1 VLDGVATVT
10 KKKIIMTKKPVLP
23 VTATRPRPAD
33 GRAEKTPIGRN
44 ALFALIATSQQTGMR
59 ISLAGSFVVF
69 REALHVFT
77 V

>member
-33 GRAEKTPIGRN
+33 GRAEKTAAGRN
-44 ALFALIATSQQTGMR
+44 ALIALIATCATRAAARLRQTCRATLEGNT
-59 ISLAGSFVVF
+59 A
-69 REALHVFT
+69 AD
-77 V
+77 